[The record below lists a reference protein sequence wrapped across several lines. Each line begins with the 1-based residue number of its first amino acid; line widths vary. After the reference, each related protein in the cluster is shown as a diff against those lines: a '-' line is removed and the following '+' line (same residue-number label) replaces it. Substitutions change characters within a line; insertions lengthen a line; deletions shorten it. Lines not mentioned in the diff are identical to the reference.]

1 MTDGIGTSLAINY
14 EEVAVCINY
23 EGYNG
28 SYGVDVLL
36 IFYGSYGTK
45 ENL

>member
-1 MTDGIGTSLAINY
+1 MFLILLTDGIGISLAINY
-14 EEVAVCINY
+14 EDVAVCINY

-36 IFYGSYGTK
+36 TFNGS
-45 ENL
+45 